1 MSHATGTLAD
11 MQTLQDIETR
21 ANGLPAPGVG
31 ITALQGPGWTLRVRD
46 VVLVDGTALS
56 LPDIP
61 GPIGK
66 PRPQPTQ
73 AQQVLLDAQAAGT
86 LYAYP
91 SDSLEYLLDL
101 ATEEDAM
108 TVQYHID
115 NAVELVVVDAGTDI
129 SPDTEPDPAVFVTSG
144 DKVVEI

>member
-61 GPIGK
+61 GPIGT

-73 AQQVLLDAQAAGT
+73 AQ
-86 LYAYP
+86 
-91 SDSLEYLLDL
+91 
-101 ATEEDAM
+101 
-108 TVQYHID
+108 
-115 NAVELVVVDAGTDI
+115 
-129 SPDTEPDPAVFVTSG
+129 
-144 DKVVEI
+144 